1 MKVSAREKMLLSMV
15 GLLLIGYVYF
25 TYYWVPQNEQLNALR
40 AERDQKHERQ
50 VMMQQKL
57 ADSRTLD
64 QEYISAKNG
73 ILKMSNKFFSEV
85 EQEEFIVLIN
95 DIADETNVEVRNIA
109 FQETEGTVAI
119 EQFQEGR
126 EKLDKYTELIAQNKI
141 KGYVKKELAVIPGEE
156 EKKEEKSD
164 SVKVSSKMKKATKL
178 SSETDQNTNQD
189 SQNTE
194 SSTSENPEG
203 QIEGQESQNQNP
215 NRTPD
220 NIQQS
225 EDPNAVTYANN
236 IKALVATTKMDGSYE
251 EIHEFVSRLADSERN
266 IIVEAITIT
275 GTKDSQPNMNKS
287 SKSNSAELKI
297 VFYKVI
303 GLEDYFSHKDSILV
317 NAVVTKSQKASPFMQ
332 YSWSFK
338 PTSPTSSVAT
348 NQLGNSITLPQQSQ
362 SVIPPFV
369 VYPSTPSYP
378 TPMPAPMPAPAPGGT
393 YVPPAPTP
401 NPVPGDTSY
410 TPEYE
415 RLSWGGYVKREK
427 PSVTPNVTPQLPEV
441 VPSNVIPFDN
451 LSGLKLQLNSNGTK
465 NSGSLKLSDKSG
477 LSKEVMSLDY
487 HLGEVGYYG
496 AIRIDLTDKNI
507 KLNQKTTDIIL
518 KVKSEMMSGHDIG
531 LEILD
536 ADNNTHRVVLYEDID
551 WTDWK
556 DVRVL
561 NLPRISYPATI
572 KSIYVSRVEDA
583 KVTDAKL
590 YFDSLSYTYK

>member
-1 MKVSAREKMLLSMV
+1 MKVSAREKMLISIV
-15 GLLLIGYVYF
+15 ALLLLAALYVN
-25 TYYWVPQNEQLNALR
+25 YYLLPQKEQLNSLR
-40 AERDQKHERQ
+40 AERDQKNERK
-50 VMMQQKL
+50 VMMEEKL

-73 ILKMSNKFFSEV
+73 ILKISNKFFSEV

-95 DIADETNVEVRNIA
+95 DIGDETKVDIRDIKFNED
-109 FQETEGTVAI
+109 EGTVAV
-119 EQFQEGR
+119 QNFQEGR

-141 KGYVKKELAVIPGEE
+141 KGYVKKDLAIIPGQE
-156 EKKEEKSD
+156 EKKEEDSD

-178 SSETDQNTNQD
+178 SSETEQNTNEEQQ
-189 SQNTE
+189 SAEPNTG
-194 SSTSENPEG
+194 ENPDG
-203 QIEGQESQNQNP
+203 QIEGQESQNQDP
-215 NRTPD
+215 NRTPE
-220 NIQQS
+220 NIQES

-236 IKALVATTKMDGSYE
+236 IKSLVATVQMDGSYD
-251 EIHEFVSRLADSERN
+251 EIHEFVSRLAESERN
-266 IIVEAITIT
+266 IIVENIKINSQASAA
-275 GTKDSQPNMNKS
+275 GTSKAY
-287 SKSNSAELKI
+287 KSNSAELKI

-338 PTSPTSSVAT
+338 PTSPTSSVAS
-348 NQLGNSITLPQQSQ
+348 NQLGNQITLPQQSQ

-378 TPMPAPMPAPAPGGT
+378 TPMPTPAPGGT
-393 YVPPAPTP
+393 YVPPPAPTP
-401 NPVPGDTSY
+401 NPVPGDMTY

-415 RLSWGGYVKREK
+415 RLSWGGYVKRDK

-496 AIRIDLTDKNI
+496 AIRIDLSDKNI

-561 NLPRISYPATI
+561 NLPRISYPATV

-583 KVTDAKL
+583 RVTDAKL

>member
-1 MKVSAREKMLLSMV
+1 MKVSTREKMLISIV
-15 GLLLIGYVYF
+15 ALLLLAALYF
-25 TYYWVPQNEQLNALR
+25 NYYLLPQKEEINSLR
-40 AERDQKHERQ
+40 AERDQKQERKI
-50 VMMQQKL
+50 MMEEKL

-64 QEYISAKNG
+64 QEYIASKNG

-85 EQEEFIVLIN
+85 EQEEFILLIN
-95 DIADETNVEVRNIA
+95 DLADEANVVVNQIDFE
-109 FQETEGTVAI
+109 ETAGTDAI
-119 EQFQEGR
+119 TSFQEGR

-141 KGYVKKELAVIPGEE
+141 KGYVKKDLAVIPGEE
-156 EKKEEKSD
+156 EKKEEDSD
-164 SVKVSSKMKKATKL
+164 SVKVSSKMKKASKL
-178 SSETDQNTNQD
+178 SSETEQNTNRE
-189 SQNTE
+189 SENTE
-194 SSTSENPEG
+194 PNTSENPDG
-203 QIEGQESQNQNP
+203 QIQGDEAQNQDT
-215 NRTPD
+215 NRTPE

-236 IKALVATTKMDGSYE
+236 IRALVATVQMDGSYD
-251 EIHEFVSRLADSERN
+251 EIHEFVSLIAQSERN
-266 IIVEAITIT
+266 IIVENIKIS
-275 GTKDSQPNMNKS
+275 TKDKGTT
-287 SKSNSAELKI
+287 SKSNVSELRI
-297 VFYKVI
+297 VFYKVV
-303 GLEDYFSHKDSILV
+303 GLEDYFSHKDSVLV

-348 NQLGNSITLPQQSQ
+348 NQLGNQITLPQQSQ

-369 VYPSTPSYP
+369 VYPSTPSYS
-378 TPMPAPMPAPAPGGT
+378 TPMPAPTPAPGGT
-393 YVPPAPTP
+393 YVPSTPTP
-401 NPVPGDTSY
+401 NSVPGDMSY

-415 RLSWGGYVKREK
+415 RLSWGGYVKRDK

-561 NLPRISYPATI
+561 NLPRISYPATV

-583 KVTDAKL
+583 RVTDAKL